1 MTKHLLYIIVWVI
14 FVLWGCHPEK
24 ECNKSTVAGVNFGL
38 VKQPASTTTGF
49 IITPAQRLN
58 DTLYATGKD
67 FLRTLP
73 LATSDNKTVFWFI
86 PSTGQSDTLVVF
98 HTMKLE
104 FMDENCGFV
113 PEFTIDSIA
122 YTNINIDTILLI
134 NKLVTTDLRNENI
147 KLVY

>member
-1 MTKHLLYIIVWVI
+1 MTKHLLYIVVWAI

-58 DTLYATGKD
+58 DTLYSTGKD
-67 FLRTLP
+67 FLRSLP
-73 LATSDNKTVFWFI
+73 LVTSDNKTVFWFV
-86 PSTGQSDTLVVF
+86 PSTGEPDTLVVY
-98 HTMKLE
+98 HTMTLE

-113 PEFTIDSIA
+113 PEFTIDTIMYS
-122 YTNINIDTILLI
+122 TNQIDTVLLI
-134 NKLVTTDLRNENI
+134 NKLVTTDLRNENV